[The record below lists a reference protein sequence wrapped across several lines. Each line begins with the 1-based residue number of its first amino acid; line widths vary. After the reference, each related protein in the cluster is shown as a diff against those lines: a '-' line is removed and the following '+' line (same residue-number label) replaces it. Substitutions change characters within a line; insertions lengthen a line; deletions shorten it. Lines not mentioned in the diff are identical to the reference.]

1 VSGAKDHQPSDNLHH
16 RIRDAERAML
26 RTLDSI
32 SERLA
37 TGADIM
43 LLCHALA
50 GQQESLAK
58 LLAEKDERQAQQ
70 PISRSGGRA

>member
-1 VSGAKDHQPSDNLHH
+1 
-16 RIRDAERAML
+16 ML
-26 RTLDSI
+26 RTLDRI